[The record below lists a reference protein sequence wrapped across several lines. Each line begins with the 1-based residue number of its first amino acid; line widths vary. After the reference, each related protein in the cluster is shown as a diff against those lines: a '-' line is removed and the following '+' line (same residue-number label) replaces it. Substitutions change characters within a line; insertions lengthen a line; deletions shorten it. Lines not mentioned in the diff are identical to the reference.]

1 MAHCLKGTPDTLIC
15 CVLIERNHLFCGE
28 NSLLLNF
35 AKRWISQ
42 KNSKPSLIFPA
53 FNLRTHYPFFFFFLK
68 NESPKWKS
76 KSEVQE
82 LTLCLNWC
90 LTRADTTHFP
100 SSEKLVQRSSLMEV
114 FRSFILLYRL
124 NENLG
129 A

>member
-1 MAHCLKGTPDTLIC
+1 MDLSEKLKAKFNFSSFQLKDTL
-15 CVLIERNHLFCGE
+15 
-28 NSLLLNF
+28 SL
-35 AKRWISQ
+35 
-42 KNSKPSLIFPA
+42 
-53 FNLRTHYPFFFFFLK
+53 FFFFLK